1 MGELVNGLNTA
12 GQAFVALAGSLLLQ
26 SSVLI
31 VLLAALDLLL
41 RKRVKAV
48 VRHWIWL
55 LVLVKLLLPPSL
67 SSPTSLVSWVGS
79 QLPQTA
85 LVSLTP
91 EVFSNAAPVPTDATP
106 RAQAVTGPVS
116 EAASLPTA
124 TVRPMV
130 LPTWQALVL
139 LAWTVAVLLMGA
151 LLIQR
156 VSFVRGLMR
165 QSEEAPDSLR
175 ILLEQC
181 CRQMGLRGS
190 VEIRLSSLSASPC
203 VCGLRRPVILMPA
216 RMLRQLRTP
225 QLRSVLVHELAHVRR
240 GDLWLSLVQT
250 LLQIVYLYH
259 VPLWW
264 ANARIRA
271 IREQAVD
278 ETALAALGQEAEEY
292 PRTLLCVSK
301 LAFGRP
307 ALSLRLLGVVESEKA
322 LMARIEHMVS
332 RPFPKNVKFGL
343 RGLAALAVIALVL
356 LPMAQG
362 TERGP
367 SGTSESVDRPQ
378 EESDEN
384 LTELIRTAVANHQ
397 GAGKKEI
404 REITQRVREVY
415 AQILLLDEQMEEIA
429 NALKVPPGSTETQR
443 PLRQTLKDLE
453 NERLVQ
459 AGNLGAAMGMLP
471 RRPAAQQPPADLNGW
486 VTLLILKPCVVAIDN
501 LTESTDYRVAEHQA
515 RRILL
520 SKKQTLDYLQRRLR
534 DEENRPIHIH
544 VYYLPETSRAA
555 ADLRQTIVALAREA
569 NANLDSDVDLEL
581 APWMGLGIAR
591 ECVQEGKRGLLSW
604 PPGRRPE
611 GGPRLLDNGQ
621 VDLHDLEQEILS
633 RVMIPETVA
642 RALARYDEVSRAWP
656 NRPAPGSKR
665 E

>member
-1 MGELVNGLNTA
+1 MGELIRGLNTA
-12 GQAFVALAGSLLLQ
+12 GQAFVALAGSLLIQ

-31 VLLAALDLLL
+31 VILAVLDLLL
-41 RKRVKAV
+41 RRRVKAV

-67 SSPTSLVSWVGS
+67 SLPTSLVSWVGS
-79 QLPQTA
+79 QLPKTA
-85 LVSLTP
+85 LVFFTP
-91 EVFSNAAPVPTDATP
+91 EVVSRVAPASTSVTP
-106 RAQAVTGPVS
+106 RPQAVTGLVS

-124 TVRPMV
+124 PVQPAV
-130 LPTWQALVL
+130 LPAWQALVL
-139 LAWTVAVLLMGA
+139 LAWVVAVLLMGA

-156 VSFVRGLMR
+156 VSFVHGLMT
-165 QSEEAPDSLR
+165 QSQEAPDSLR
-175 ILLEQC
+175 VLLEQC
-181 CRQMGLRGS
+181 RRQMGLRSS
-190 VEIRLSSLSASPC
+190 VGIRLSGLSASPC
-203 VCGLRRPVILMPA
+203 VCGLWRPVILMPA
-216 RMLRQLRTP
+216 PMLRQLRTP
-225 QLRSVLVHELAHVRR
+225 QLRSVLVHELAHVQR

-264 ANARIRA
+264 ANARIRS

-292 PRTLLCVSK
+292 PRTLLSISK
-301 LAFGRP
+301 LAFGQP

-322 LMARIEHMVS
+322 LMTRIEHMVS
-332 RPFPKNVKFGL
+332 RPFPKNVKLGL

-378 EESDEN
+378 GEGDEN
-384 LTELIRTAVANHQ
+384 LTELIHTAVANHP

-404 REITQRVREVY
+404 REITRRVMQVY
-415 AQILLLDEQMEEIA
+415 AQILLLDEQMEDVAAGIKA
-429 NALKVPPGSTETQR
+429 TSDSAETQD
-443 PLRQTLKDLE
+443 PLIQTLKDLD

-459 AGNLGAAMGMLP
+459 AGNLAEAMGMPP
-471 RRPAAQQPPADLNGW
+471 RRPGAQQPPANPDAW
-486 VTLLILKPCVVAIDN
+486 VTLLILKPCVMAVDN
-501 LTESTDYRVAEHQA
+501 LKASTDYRVAERQA

-520 SKKQTLDYLQRRLR
+520 SKKQTLNYLQRRWKDGKSL
-534 DEENRPIHIH
+534 PMHIH

-555 ADLRQTIVALAREA
+555 ADLRRKIVALAREA
-569 NANLDSDVDLEL
+569 NASLDTDVDLEL

-591 ECVQEGKRGLLSW
+591 EYVREGKPGLLSW

-621 VDLHDLEQEILS
+621 VDLHDLEQDILS
-633 RVMIPETVA
+633 RFMIPEMVA
-642 RALARYDEVSRAWP
+642 RALSERDEA
-656 NRPAPGSKR
+656 GSKFAK
-665 E
+665 